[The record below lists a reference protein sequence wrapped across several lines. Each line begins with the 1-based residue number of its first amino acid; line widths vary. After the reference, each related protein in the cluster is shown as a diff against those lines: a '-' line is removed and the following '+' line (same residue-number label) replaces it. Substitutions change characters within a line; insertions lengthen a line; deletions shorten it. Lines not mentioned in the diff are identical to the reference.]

1 MPFIIRKL
9 NDAQTFGEK
18 LKALRLAAPLTL
30 SECAARTKIRKAF
43 LEAFETG
50 RFDLL
55 PEPLY
60 AKNYL
65 RTYVQSLGGDPEYF
79 LTRFEEERGTCDFV
93 AGSQK
98 PVQRVRKGAFLVAS
112 RVLQGALVVTVL
124 TAVTGYIGYQL
135 KSITSPPSITITG
148 PVDGIATDDALVTVT
163 GNTEPGVT
171 LHINGSTIL
180 INQDGSFEAE
190 VPLERGL
197 NLITVE
203 GSRRYSRPSTEIRRV
218 VLEADKTTAELPTEP
233 TLP

>member
-18 LKALRLAAPLTL
+18 LKALRLAVPLTL

-43 LEAFETG
+43 LEAFELG

-65 RTYVQSLGGDPEYF
+65 RTYVQTLGGDPEYF
-79 LTRFEEERGTCDFV
+79 LQRFEEERGTCDFV
-93 AGSQK
+93 TGAQR
-98 PVQRVRKGAFLVAS
+98 PIQRVRKAAFLVAS
-112 RVLQGALVVTVL
+112 RVIQGAFVI
-124 TAVTGYIGYQL
+124 AVIVGITGYIGYQL
-135 KSITSPPSITITG
+135 KSITSPPTITITG

-171 LHINGSTIL
+171 LVINGNTIL

-203 GSRRYSRPSTEIRRV
+203 GTKRYSRAAQIVQRI
-218 VLEADKTTAELPTEP
+218 VLEADKTTAEVPTAP
-233 TLP
+233 TMP